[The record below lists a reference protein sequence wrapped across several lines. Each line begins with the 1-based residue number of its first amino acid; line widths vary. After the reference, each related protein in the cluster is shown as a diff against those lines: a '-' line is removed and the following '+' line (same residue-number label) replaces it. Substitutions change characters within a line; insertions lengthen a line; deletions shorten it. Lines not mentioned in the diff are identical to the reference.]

1 MDQTVSQKLARSVAA
16 INLQDIGQDVRE
28 KCAQSIID
36 TVGLSVAALD
46 TDYGKAI
53 RQAFDDEGHATIFG
67 LEGGF
72 SHDAAAIVN
81 GTCGHGE
88 DFDNTFEG
96 CPVHSGVVMVPA
108 ILAAMERYKI
118 SSNRAAVGLAVGI
131 EVMCRL
137 GVIANKHV
145 HAAGFHPTAVIGAM
159 AAAIGVSVA
168 RGLNA
173 QQIVNSAGV
182 AGSMASGIIEYLAD
196 GSSTKRL
203 HPGWAAHCGIR
214 ASAMGGAGFS
224 GPTSVFEGVHGFF
237 YAFAKKTDLDF
248 LPLLDGLGQRWIT
261 PDLAFKPFACGTM
274 TQPYVDCAI
283 ELSQKNIAL
292 DAIELIECEVGE
304 GTVHRLWH
312 PPHIKQAPPTA
323 YAAKFSGPYCVAAG
337 LIYKDAGLAEFTD
350 ATVANADVLKT
361 AAKVSYIV
369 DPNNPYPA
377 NYTGHVRIR
386 MKDGQVHEARR
397 PCLRGG
403 AQAPMSTSEIISKC
417 AANMVFSG
425 RDRAGSEQLA
435 RFAELLM
442 AGAPEVAV
450 SSLRRIGV

>member
-1 MDQTVSQKLARSVAA
+1 MPATVSQEIARRLAAVEPQSIDAA
-16 INLQDIGQDVRE
+16 VRE
-28 KCAQSIID
+28 KCAQSVID
-36 TVGLSVAALD
+36 TVGLSIAALD

-53 RQAFDDEGHATIFG
+53 RRAFDDEGNATIFG
-67 LEGGF
+67 LPGGYTA
-72 SHDAAAIVN
+72 DAAAVVN

-96 CPVHSGVVMVPA
+96 CPMHSGVVMVPA
-108 ILAAMERYKI
+108 ILAAMERYRLPTP
-118 SSNRAAVGLAVGI
+118 RAALGLVVGT

-137 GVIANKHV
+137 GLVATTHV

-168 RGLNA
+168 RGLTE
-173 QQIVNSAGV
+173 QQIVDAAGI

-203 HPGWAAHCGIR
+203 HPGWAAHCGLR

-224 GPTSVFEGVHGFF
+224 GPGSVFEGVHGFF
-237 YAFAKKTDLDF
+237 FAFAKKTDIDF
-248 LPLLDGLGQRWIT
+248 GPLLDGLGQRWVST
-261 PDLAFKPFACGTM
+261 DLAFKPFACGTM

-283 ELSQKNIAL
+283 ELSRKGLVLDEIA
-292 DAIELIECEVGE
+292 EIECEVGE

-312 PPHIKQAPPTA
+312 PSHIKQAPPTA

-337 LIYKDAGLAEFTD
+337 LLYQDAGLAAFTHE
-350 ATVANADVLKT
+350 AVNNPEALGI
-361 AAKVSYIV
+361 AAKVRHIV
-369 DPNNPYPA
+369 DPDNPYPA

-386 MKDGQVHEARR
+386 MHDGRVHEARV

-403 AQAPMSTSEIISKC
+403 AQAPMSTAEIVAKC
-417 AANMVFSG
+417 AANLAFSG
-425 RDRAGSEQLA
+425 RAREGAQQLA
-435 RFAELLM
+435 DFAQGLM
-442 AGAPEVAV
+442 AGAAEVQV
-450 SSLRRIGV
+450 SALRRIGV